1 MRQSPSEKPR
11 TKNQLKQQILES
23 AISAHK
29 KQGNKEN
36 TTYDITLPERL
47 PYEANA
53 TMKQKDYLW
62 GLGIRD
68 QAILDS
74 LGKWQASAMIDQ
86 ISNVRNPG

>member
-1 MRQSPSEKPR
+1 MHTPY
-11 TKNQLKQQILES
+11 
-23 AISAHK
+23 
-29 KQGNKEN
+29 KEN

-86 ISNVRNPG
+86 PKKQQTASAGVVIIALILAIVAIVVLFRIFA